1 MDTSRRAQRLAAL
14 LARRGLTHLVTAPGA
29 TFRYLTGVAAHLSER
44 LTLCGVA
51 QDGAVALLVPELE
64 VSGLP
69 ADGAWR
75 VAAYTDE
82 AGPAQ
87 AIDEFARLLGL
98 SGASAVGYEE
108 MALRQFEYRV
118 LSRFGCG
125 MSAVDDM
132 ISGLRAYKEPDEVGL
147 LRAAAR
153 VVDAALDRTVP
164 LLRVGM
170 SELEI
175 AAELEYRLRQA
186 GSEGLPF
193 PTIVGSGPRGAL
205 PHGSPSAR
213 KTLPGELVVLDYG
226 AIVGGYV
233 ADITRTVAFADPDA
247 RSLQAYDVVRQA
259 QAAGVAACRPGVTL
273 DRIDRT
279 VRDVIEQAG
288 LGRYFTHRTGHGL
301 GLEAHEPPSV
311 VQGNEMALREGMVF
325 TIEPGVYLPEE
336 FGIRIEDDVAVTAD
350 GVEVLTAF
358 PRDLIVL

>member
-14 LARRGLTHLVTAPGA
+14 LEKRGLTHLVAAPGA

-44 LTLCGVA
+44 LTLCGVGR
-51 QDGAVALLVPELE
+51 DGAVALLVPELE
-64 VSGLP
+64 LSGLP
-69 ADGAWR
+69 ADGKWS
-75 VAAYTDE
+75 VAAYTDA
-82 AGPAQ
+82 AGPVQ
-87 AIDEFARLLGL
+87 AVDEFARLLGL
-98 SGASAVGYEE
+98 SDKSAVGYEE

-118 LSRFGCG
+118 LSRIGCA
-125 MSAVDDM
+125 MRVADDL
-132 ISGLRAYKEPDEVGL
+132 ISGIRAYKEADEIAR
-147 LRAAAR
+147 LRDAAR
-153 VVDAALDRTVP
+153 VVDSALDRTVP
-164 LLRVGM
+164 LLKVGV

-193 PTIVGSGPRGAL
+193 ATIVGSGPRGAL

-213 KTLPGELVVLDYG
+213 KTRPGELVVLDYG
-226 AIVGGYV
+226 ATVGGYV
-233 ADITRTVAFADPDA
+233 ADITRTLAFSDPDD
-247 RSLQAYDVVRQA
+247 RSVRAYDAVRRA

-279 VRDVIEQAG
+279 VREVIEQAG

-311 VQGNEMALREGMVF
+311 VQGNETALREGMVF
-325 TIEPGVYLPEE
+325 TIEPGVYLPDA

-358 PRDLIVL
+358 PRELIVL